1 MKKAMA
7 ISLAVLVLGIVTLTA
22 TAARAHH
29 SFSMFD
35 RSIEQVLTGTV
46 VRWAFN
52 NPHSWLYMNVTAED
66 GTETLWSFE
75 GSAPPSLVTRGV
87 TGSTFE
93 PGDTVTVMFCPLTD
107 GRAGGAMGWVR
118 VADGSFVNPS
128 DGGCNGSDATVTRW
142 QGWLEQG
149 YTSNAQA
156 AQAAGQ

>member
-1 MKKAMA
+1 MNRTIKAHLVVLCA
-7 ISLAVLVLGIVTLTA
+7 IALTA
-22 TAARAHH
+22 TVAEAHH

-35 RSIEQVLTGTV
+35 RSIERVLTGTV

-52 NPHSWLYMNVTAED
+52 NPHSWLYMNVVEED

-75 GSAPPSLVTRGV
+75 GSAPPSLITRGI

-93 PGDTVTVMFCPLTD
+93 PGDTLTVMFCPLAD

-118 VADGSFVNPS
+118 VEDGSFVNPS
-128 DGGCNGSDATVTRW
+128 DGGCTGNEAAIARW

-149 YTSNAQA
+149 YTSNTDAG
-156 AQAAGQ
+156 QAAGE